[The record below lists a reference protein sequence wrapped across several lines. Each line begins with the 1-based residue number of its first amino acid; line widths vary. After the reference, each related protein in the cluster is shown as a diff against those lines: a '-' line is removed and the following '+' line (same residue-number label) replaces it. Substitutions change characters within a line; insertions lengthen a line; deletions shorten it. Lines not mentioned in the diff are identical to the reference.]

1 MLASHGADVLR
12 VGAEHLPHT
21 SAVVSTGFGKRNRNI
36 DLRTAEGRESFTRL
50 LADADVLVDSF
61 RPGALEALGF
71 GPDKVARI
79 RSGVVMVQIC
89 AFDWDGP
96 WGGRRGFDS
105 ILQTTTG
112 IALAGAGDD
121 RRPVHLPV
129 QALDHATGFLG
140 AFAALRGL
148 ARRQSEGGSWL
159 ARLSLLRTRN
169 WLVDL
174 GAGGEPHGPADF
186 DDYLHEVDSD
196 FGRLRAVRP
205 PGELAASTLRWDRA
219 PSEIRSAPA
228 AWLQTVR

>member
-1 MLASHGADVLR
+1 MSVLDCSRVLAGPVAGVTLASHGADVLR
-12 VGAEHLPHT
+12 VGAVHLPHT
-21 SAVVSTGFGKRNRNI
+21 SAVVSTGFGKRNKNI

-61 RPGALEALGF
+61 RPGAL
-71 GPDKVARI
+71 
-79 RSGVVMVQIC
+79 
-89 AFDWDGP
+89 
-96 WGGRRGFDS
+96 RGFDS